1 MELNGGTI
9 IIFPCGFLYEKR
21 GVIYAMKSLKIVQ
34 IAKSLKFSQCVA
46 MCILFFKKSWNQF
59 FLMNFSKFYP
69 KLKADVENISH
80 IEWKATETMKIGKV
94 SCGCLFN
101 LVCAVVRRS
110 NICLVLKI
118 YGLFLLSAVEEK

>member
-34 IAKSLKFSQCVA
+34 IAKSLKCSQCVA

-59 FLMNFSKFYP
+59 FLMKFFEVLSEVKGRCWEYI
-69 KLKADVENISH
+69 AYR
-80 IEWKATETMKIGKV
+80 MKSYRDNEDWQSILRV
-94 SCGCLFN
+94 F
-101 LVCAVVRRS
+101 
-110 NICLVLKI
+110 I
-118 YGLFLLSAVEEK
+118 